1 MEYIQFLPS
10 TTVHFPQDL
19 LDHLDQ
25 IARRRGIS
33 RNRYVVESCRA
44 ATAQDD
50 GEWPAGFFDLD
61 PGDSVAELQE
71 AVDEMEGAIRATSPS
86 PRSPSRT
93 ARN

>member
-1 MEYIQFLPS
+1 MPS

-19 LDHLDQ
+19 LEYIDQ

-61 PGDSVAELQE
+61 PGHSIAELQE
-71 AVDEMEGAIRATSPS
+71 AVDEMEGAIRAN
-86 PRSPSRT
+86 RSSRG
-93 ARN
+93 AVLL